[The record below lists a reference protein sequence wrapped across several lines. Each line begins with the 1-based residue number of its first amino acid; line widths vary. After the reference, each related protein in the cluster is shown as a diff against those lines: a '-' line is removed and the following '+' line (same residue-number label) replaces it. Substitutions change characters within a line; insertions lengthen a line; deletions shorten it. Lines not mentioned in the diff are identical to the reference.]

1 MNFICTFI
9 PGARPLAKA
18 ACTLLRSPLSAR
30 PRPLFNAPPAR
41 LRPRPLGHWHVCPT
55 SGQLE
60 QRWSLDDGQEPPNRA
75 FGRLTQLAVLLL
87 GRLLGARTFS

>member
-9 PGARPLAKA
+9 PGAHPLAKA
-18 ACTLLRSPLSAR
+18 ARALLRRPPAAR

-41 LRPRPLGHWHVCPT
+41 QRPRPLGHWHVCPA

-60 QRWSLDDGQEPPNRA
+60 QRWSLDDGQEPASRGFA
-75 FGRLTQLAVLLL
+75 HLMQLAVLLL
-87 GRLLGARTFS
+87 GQLLGTRTFS